1 MKKIILYSAVAALAA
16 MSACSKSSVVPDQG
30 ADQRE
35 ISLGSYMRPLTK
47 ATNIPD
53 TPDYSTGGAFGG
65 ESLPDFFDMY
75 LSTYLTPTNTSTSAT
90 PREYFTGALFAPF
103 FVEIEDSMDED
114 YPGYYDVSAWH
125 GNPARYWPLNG
136 TLSFVGYATRHGYS
150 AIKDVDEEYDAT
162 THPDAPQWHND
173 SVDNSV
179 ELNIDDNS
187 AIYDDIVYSGTRD
200 AAFDPN
206 NDLAMGFKHA
216 FAVVMFTFNTNNTF
230 VEDDDHEYGIA
241 ITGLEVENAY
251 YGGKLTI
258 SNFVPADDAAPADPT
273 GTNDSTPTA
282 TWGTLTD
289 QVASVTPRNP
299 FTNEALACSASW
311 PFALYERYGD
321 FGEFGD
327 AYIILPPQTGTSFKI
342 TYNLYQN
349 GLVEEGL
356 TYTHDC
362 SANNW
367 AMGTKTLY
375 ALNFDWNE
383 IFVSPSVSEWTV
395 NSHNLNTIE

>member
-1 MKKIILYSAVAALAA
+1 MKNSILLTTVAAIAA
-16 MSACSKSSVVPDQG
+16 LCACSKTTMIPDQG
-30 ADQRE
+30 AAQRE
-35 ISLGSYMRPLTK
+35 IALSSFMGPVTKVYDGSQDDDP
-47 ATNIPD
+47 
-53 TPDYSTGGAFGG
+53 TPGGAFA
-65 ESLPDFFDMY
+65 SVTIPAYYDMY
-75 LSTYLTPTNTSTSAT
+75 LSTYLTPADGSTSDEG
-90 PREYFTGALFAPF
+90 REYFTGALFVPYYDADLDQT
-103 FVEIEDSMDED
+103 FVE
-114 YPGYYDVSAWH
+114 AWH
-125 GNPARYWPLNG
+125 GFNPQYWPLNG
-136 TLSFVGYATRHGYS
+136 TLSFVGFATQQYPNN
-150 AIKDVDEEYDAT
+150 AVMEPNYEYDET
-162 THPDAPQWHND
+162 NHPNAPIWHND
-173 SVDNSV
+173 GVANSV
-179 ELNIDDNS
+179 ELTIDDNS
-187 AIYDDIVYSGTRD
+187 NLYDDIVYSGTRD
-200 AAFDPN
+200 AEYDSSE
-206 NDLAMGFKHA
+206 DLPMGFKHA
-216 FAVVMFTFNTNNTF
+216 FSVVAFTFDTNNPF

-273 GTNDSTPTA
+273 GTNDPTPTA
-282 TWGTLTD
+282 TWGTLTNK
-289 QVASVTPRNP
+289 VASVTPRNP
-299 FTNEALACSASW
+299 FTNETLACSASW

-362 SANNW
+362 SANDW